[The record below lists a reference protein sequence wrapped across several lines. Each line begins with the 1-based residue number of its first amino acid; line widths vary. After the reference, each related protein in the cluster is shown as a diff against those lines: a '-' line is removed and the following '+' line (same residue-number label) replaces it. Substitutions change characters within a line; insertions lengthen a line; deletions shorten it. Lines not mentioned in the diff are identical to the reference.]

1 MITLEVLSDACRTS
15 PLSINTSSIVS
26 MAPVRQNIEE
36 VNGRSASDLSFTE
49 IAYSVG
55 SSVER
60 VIVIGEYR
68 SLVRK
73 VGKTKGLLY
82 G

>member
-36 VNGRSASDLSFTE
+36 VNGRSANDLSFTE
-49 IAYSVG
+49 I
-55 SSVER
+55 
-60 VIVIGEYR
+60 
-68 SLVRK
+68 SLLCRFVCRE
-73 VGKTKGLLY
+73 GHRHR
-82 G
+82 